1 MTKQFKVKSHRL
13 LVGEDT
19 IIKGKSYCE
28 DQVTLE
34 IPRHTVWSIIEQLI
48 GRLRYGT
55 DGTVKYTLL
64 GKLEIEEVGF
74 LDIPE

>member
-34 IPRHTVWSIIEQLI
+34 IPRHTVWNLIEALI
-48 GRLRYGT
+48 RHMRYM
-55 DGTVKYTLL
+55 DGDIAYTLL
-64 GKLEIEEVGF
+64 GKLEIEGVGF